1 MATQGEADRG
11 AEVNTTPI
19 GRLAFPGGAMP
30 WRTEAVKSGMTDSK
44 KKEAGPSSIRASR
57 VWAQDDNERQG
68 FKNKPRLKA

>member
-1 MATQGEADRG
+1 
-11 AEVNTTPI
+11 
-19 GRLAFPGGAMP
+19 MP